1 MQRLGFIGTG
11 GMGRPMA
18 ANLLKAGFTLTVHDA
33 RREATAPLEEKG
45 AKVAHSPRQVAEQ
58 SDVVLSMLP
67 VNEAVHAVAA
77 GPGGLTETLAGAR
90 VWIDFSSVDRD
101 TILRAEAAPLPFT
114 ALAKQ
119 LFLVGQSRGVDGY
132 EASGIAWKVYEL
144 LHGES
149 QMRQNN
155 PS

>member
-18 ANLLKAGFTLTVHDA
+18 ANLLKAGFTLTVHDV
-33 RREATAPLEEKG
+33 RREATAPLEEQG

-90 VWIDFSSVDRD
+90 VWIDFSSVDRN
-101 TILRAEAAPLPFT
+101 TILRAEAALRP
-114 ALAKQ
+114 K
-119 LFLVGQSRGVDGY
+119 G
-132 EASGIAWKVYEL
+132 
-144 LHGES
+144 
-149 QMRQNN
+149 
-155 PS
+155 